1 MIKNYSSRNS
11 DIVLITLNEMDIGVR
26 TLSAFLKV
34 RGYTVILGFFN
45 DWKENDQRELTNI
58 LQWVG
63 EINPRVI
70 GISSVEFSRAKAGT
84 LIAAL
89 RKEGRVVIVGGTDIT
104 LNPEQ
109 YLTYADYAV
118 LGEGEYALAEFLEA
132 ELKEFSLI
140 PDSGGLRTGATEAM
154 CNIQDYG
161 CGCFWLVKNGV
172 ASSALK

>member
-132 ELKEFSLI
+132 ELKGIDNRSILNLCYKDANGTI
-140 PDSGGLRTGATEAM
+140 MGARILF
-154 CNIQDYG
+154 N
-161 CGCFWLVKNGV
+161 K
-172 ASSALK
+172 SSF